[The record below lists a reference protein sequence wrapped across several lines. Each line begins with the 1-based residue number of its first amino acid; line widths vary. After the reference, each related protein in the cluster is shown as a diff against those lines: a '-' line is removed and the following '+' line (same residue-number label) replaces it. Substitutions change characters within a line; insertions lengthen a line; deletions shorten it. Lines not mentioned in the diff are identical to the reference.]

1 MLRLKIDPW
10 SSDYGP
16 SLHLED
22 TDETP
27 EVKLDLEGE
36 WRAHTPQPTEPL
48 EQVALVDGVRRM
60 ELNLRLEDEARSM
73 KAAIGTLG
81 CGAILIKPGQPQ
93 TLTQALRYVDIQ
105 AYLLVDAPDGPTLP
119 NLTTLANATD
129 LMMTLQNKM
138 RETEAVMADRVS
150 EEVGLVIADGP
161 LQSTHSLK
169 HEVIGYIKSQH
180 QQLLERKEMDLVRQL
195 LPGQRTPIFSLG
207 QDTKYH
213 RYSWYLRLD
222 SPAQEETVLAGIVRL
237 EMDAKYGLQQA
248 QKRANQL
255 GVLLPQLKNS
265 RHRDARSPQ
274 NLIPIAVLERAVRH
288 RLGDPN
294 LRQRN
299 YRQTLLGAY
308 S

>member
-22 TDETP
+22 N
-27 EVKLDLEGE
+27 EVKAEVRIDLEGE
-36 WRAHTPQPTEPL
+36 WRARDPEPSEPL
-48 EQVALVDGVRRM
+48 KEVALVDGVRRM

-81 CGAILIKPGQPQ
+81 CGALVIRPGEPQ
-93 TLTQALRYVDIQ
+93 TLTQALRHVDIR

-119 NLTTLANATD
+119 DLITVAGATD

-138 RETEAVMADRVS
+138 RESEAIMADRVS
-150 EEVGLVIADGP
+150 EEVELVIADGP
-161 LQSTHSLK
+161 LQNTHSLK
-169 HEVIGYIKSQH
+169 HEVLGYIKSQH

-195 LPGQRTPIFSLG
+195 KPGQRTPIFSLG
-207 QDTKYH
+207 QDTQYH
-213 RYSWYLRLD
+213 RLSWYLRLD
-222 SPAQEETVLAGIVRL
+222 SPTQEETVLAGIVRL
-237 EMDAKYGLQQA
+237 EMDAGYGLE
-248 QKRANQL
+248 RARLRADQV
-255 GVLLPQLKNS
+255 GSLLPQLKNS

-274 NLIPIAVLERAVRH
+274 NLVPIAVLERAVRH
-288 RLGDPN
+288 RLGDPA

-308 S
+308 P

>member
-1 MLRLKIDPW
+1 MLKLKIDPW

-16 SLHLED
+16 SLHLQD
-22 TDETP
+22 TETIP
-27 EVKLDLEGE
+27 EVNLDLEGE
-36 WRAHTPQPTEPL
+36 WKAHDPQPTDPL
-48 EQVALVDGVRRM
+48 KEVALIDGVRRM

-81 CGAILIKPGQPQ
+81 CGALVIKPGEPQ
-93 TLTQALRYVDIQ
+93 SLTQALRYVDVR

-138 RETEAVMADRVS
+138 RETEAIMADRVS
-150 EEVGLVIADGP
+150 EEVELVIADGP
-161 LQSTHSLK
+161 LQNTHSLK
-169 HEVIGYIKSQH
+169 HEVLGYIKSQH

-195 LPGQRTPIFSLG
+195 QPGQRTPIFSLG

-213 RYSWYLRLD
+213 RLSWYLRLD
-222 SPAQEETVLAGIVRL
+222 SPAQDETVLAGIVRL

-248 QKRANQL
+248 QKRADQL
-255 GVLLPQLKNS
+255 GTLLPKLKNS

-274 NLIPIAVLERAVRH
+274 NLVPIAVLERAVRH
-288 RLGDPN
+288 RLGDPA

-299 YRQTLLGAY
+299 YRQTLLGAFP
-308 S
+308 

>member
-1 MLRLKIDPW
+1 MLKLKIDPW

-16 SLHLED
+16 SLHLQD
-22 TDETP
+22 TETIP

-36 WRAHTPQPTEPL
+36 WKAHDPEPTEPL
-48 EQVALVDGVRRM
+48 KEVALIDGVRRM

-81 CGAILIKPGQPQ
+81 CGALVIKPGEPQ
-93 TLTQALRYVDIQ
+93 SLTQALRYVDVR

-138 RETEAVMADRVS
+138 RETEAIMADRVS
-150 EEVGLVIADGP
+150 EEVELVIADGP
-161 LQSTHSLK
+161 LQNTHSLK
-169 HEVIGYIKSQH
+169 HEVLGYIKSQH

-195 LPGQRTPIFSLG
+195 QPGQRTPIFSLG

-213 RYSWYLRLD
+213 RLSWYLRLD
-222 SPAQEETVLAGIVRL
+222 SPAQDETVLAGIVRL

-255 GVLLPQLKNS
+255 GTLLPKLKNS

-274 NLIPIAVLERAVRH
+274 NLVPIAVLERAVRH
-288 RLGDPN
+288 RLGDPA

-299 YRQTLLGAY
+299 YRQTLLGAFP
-308 S
+308 